1 MANNHRF
8 KVKNGLTTPNIEF
21 KDSNAGSAIIATMH
35 DSTDTLSFEG
45 DVGQL
50 FSITD
55 SLGGTL
61 FAVSDIS
68 GIPSLEIDDQGIVR
82 IAEYNG
88 YLVVGGDSATDTK
101 GVTIQSG
108 SIKLRTDSSAP
119 AYIDFYCEVNNL
131 HRVRLK
137 SPAHAAY
144 TGQVDVTL
152 PDSSGTIALL
162 SDITGGGGGG
172 SGTPGGANT
181 QVQFNDGGAFA
192 GNAGMTFNKTTGLF
206 TATIKSFDIEHPT
219 KESMRL
225 RYGSLEGPEN
235 GVYIRGRLKGRHVI
249 DLPDYWTGLVD
260 EESITVSLTPIG
272 NHQGLYVESIENN
285 MVFVSGENN
294 SSIDCFYVV
303 YGERKDVARITVEY
317 NV

>member
-8 KVKNGLTTPNIEF
+8 KVKNGVTTPNIEF
-21 KDSNAGSAIIATMH
+21 KDSNAGSAITATMV

-45 DVGQL
+45 NAGQL

-55 SLGGTL
+55 ALTGTL

-68 GIPSLEIDDQGIVR
+68 GIPSLEINDQGIVKL
-82 IAEYNG
+82 AEFNG
-88 YLVVGGDSATDTK
+88 KVLIGTTDSGSTDSDVLNVGGTVKASLFSGSGASLTALNGSTISTGTIDSARLPLGTF
-101 GVTIQSG
+101 
-108 SIKLRTDSSAP
+108 SA
-119 AYIDFYCEVNNL
+119 
-131 HRVRLK
+131 
-137 SPAHAAY
+137 
-144 TGQVDVTL
+144 
-152 PDSSGTIALL
+152 
-162 SDITGGGGGG
+162 GGGGG
-172 SGTPGGANT
+172 TPGGSNT

-192 GNAGMTFNKTTGLF
+192 GNAGMTFNKTTGVF
-206 TATIKSFDIEHPT
+206 TATAKSFDIEHPT

-235 GVYIRGRLKGRHVI
+235 GVYVRGRLKGRHVI

-260 EESITVSLTPIG
+260 KESITVSLTPVG

-303 YGERKDVARITVEY
+303 YGERKDVDKITVEY
-317 NV
+317 SK